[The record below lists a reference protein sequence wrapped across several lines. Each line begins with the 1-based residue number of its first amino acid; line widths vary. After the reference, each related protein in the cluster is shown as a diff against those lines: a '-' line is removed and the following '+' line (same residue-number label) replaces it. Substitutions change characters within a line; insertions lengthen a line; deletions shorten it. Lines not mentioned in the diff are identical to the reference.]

1 MTGRLT
7 RALPG
12 ASSFG
17 AALALLAAPLS
28 AHAETAVGPRYSY
41 QFELP
46 ASAFSL
52 RPACPLDPFAA
63 SDAPAIERRLSGR
76 CRGDD
81 ALGGRT
87 ALDGSGQVA
96 RWRVD
101 HQWAAEPLDSWSA
114 RLRLRLGAAVNGA
127 AGAMPLAPLAELA
140 AGLWWQPAADWA
152 MSLRF
157 GQRHDAGASVQRA
170 ELTGAWRLDAGRL
183 LFARWADDGVEQRP
197 ELGLRWWLLRRVAY
211 LDLAWPARRDE
222 PVGARLSLQWK
233 GFEF

>member
-12 ASSFG
+12 ASILG
-17 AALALLAAPLS
+17 AALALLAAPPS
-28 AHAETAVGPRYSY
+28 ALAESTAAPRYSY
-41 QFELP
+41 QFALP

-52 RPACPLDPFAA
+52 REACPLDPFAV
-63 SDAPAIERRLSGR
+63 SDAPTIERRLLGR
-76 CRGDD
+76 CRGD
-81 ALGGRT
+81 AGLGGLT

-101 HQWAAEPLDSWSA
+101 HQWAAQPADSWSA
-114 RLRLRLGAAVNGA
+114 RVRLRLGAAVNGA

-157 GQRHDAGASVQRA
+157 GQRVDAGASVQRA
-170 ELTGAWRLDAGRL
+170 ELTGAWRLDTGRL
-183 LFARWADDGVEQRP
+183 LFARWADDGAEQRP
-197 ELGLRWWLLRRVAY
+197 ELGRRWWLLRRVAF
-211 LDLAWPARRDE
+211 LDLAWPARGDQPE
-222 PVGARLSLQWK
+222 GARLSLQWK
-233 GFEF
+233 GFQL